1 MELEQDYRF
10 RELVSG
16 GDCRAH
22 YHLEDRVPTQDFL
35 HGLQNIAYKYEVSSD
50 TVLTGQED
58 FIFVD
63 TSASDVTITLPR
75 ATGGREIT
83 VVKTTAAHTLTV
95 DTTGT
100 DLIDGSASQAY
111 TTQWLAR
118 TYKQTPTGWTIVWG
132 YLENPPALGSQVFPY
147 GSFYDTTS
155 QHDGSTTI
163 PYAMRLNQTSYSN
176 GVTVE
181 SRDVVSTSSIGPAS
195 TTLTCTAITSGR
207 FYPGMILSG
216 TGVTAGTYIYLQL
229 SSTAT
234 PLTGPYTFVSG
245 GGAGTNT
252 VVLNSVAGLEARQ
265 FVSGTG
271 VPANTRIVAVDSGT
285 NTITLSANFTVQA
298 AGTYT
303 IRPWGYEGTYSVN
316 PSQTVASTTISGT
329 TDSKITVAQDGL
341 YNIQISVQFVNTDTK
356 LHDVNVWFKKND
368 VTLDDSNTAV
378 TITSSHAGGD
388 GHMCLALNYFCDMVA
403 GDYVEIVWHT
413 NDSAVYIEYIP
424 PATAPIRPSAPS
436 IIATVSFVSA
446 LP

>member
-1 MELEQDYRF
+1 MVRRPDNPAVPALPVAPQVYNPPWGAGLLNILRLYFNQLKSIIDY
-10 RELVSG
+10 LLG
-16 GDCRAH
+16 
-22 YHLEDRVPTQDFL
+22 
-35 HGLQNIAYKYEVSSD
+35 I
-50 TVLTGQED
+50 
-58 FIFVD
+58 VD
-63 TSASDVTITLPR
+63 D
-75 ATGGREIT
+75 ATGGDII
-83 VVKTTAAHTLTV
+83 K
-95 DTTGT
+95 
-100 DLIDGSASQAY
+100 
-111 TTQWLAR
+111 
-118 TYKQTPTGWTIVWG
+118 
-132 YLENPPALGSQVFPY
+132 FPY
-147 GSFYDTTS
+147 GAFYDTTS

-195 TTLTCTAITSGR
+195 TTLTCTAIASGR

-234 PLTGPYTFVSG
+234 ALTGPYTFVSG
-245 GGAGTNT
+245 GGVGTAT

-303 IRPWGYEGTYSVN
+303 IRPWGYQGTYSVS
-316 PSQTVASTTISGT
+316 PSQTVASTTIYGT

-356 LHDVNVWFKKND
+356 LHDVDVWFKKND
-368 VTLDDSNTAV
+368 VTLDDSNTSV

-388 GHMCLALNYFCDMVA
+388 GHMCFALNYFCDMVA
-403 GDYVEIVWHT
+403 GDYIEIVWHT

-424 PATAPIRPSAPS
+424 ATTAPIRPAAPS
-436 IIATVSFVSA
+436 VIATVSFVSA